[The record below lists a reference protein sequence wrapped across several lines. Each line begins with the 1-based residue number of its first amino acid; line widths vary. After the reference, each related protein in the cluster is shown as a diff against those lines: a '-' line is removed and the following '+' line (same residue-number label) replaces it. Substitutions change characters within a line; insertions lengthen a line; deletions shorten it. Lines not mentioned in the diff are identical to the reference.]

1 MGNDPQRLSNID
13 VSENGTALPPH
24 RNFVSI
30 TVGIISKLRIA
41 AKKRPLRDLLPKK
54 FSRKANDGTKLTLS
68 RNYRD
73 RFFDKF
79 GKL

>member
-1 MGNDPQRLSNID
+1 MF
-13 VSENGTALPPH
+13 NGEYVL
-24 RNFVSI
+24 VL
-30 TVGIISKLRIA
+30 G
-41 AKKRPLRDLLPKK
+41 
-54 FSRKANDGTKLTLS
+54 DGTKLTLS